1 MATAEKLVWSLADS
15 ADAAVK
21 TYHTFGEGK
30 PTLIP
35 TGIAAFDKEI
45 GGIGPGSPII
55 IGASTGLGKSS
66 VALAACLHNQDVNG
80 VKAGYLSCEDTA
92 DVVGCRL
99 LARAS
104 GVDSKKIR
112 RKELTSD
119 ELKAVRSGYDHLS
132 GIGPDVAMEVCYR
145 VSRPLPEVIEGL
157 EALADAGCK
166 IVYLDYIQKIRGA
179 HEDRRN
185 EVGRV
190 FAGLH
195 AAADRKQVGLVF
207 ISQVARQYE
216 PNKVPAASA
225 LKESGDLE
233 AEARAVL
240 MLGRTDQDTRDTLTG
255 VLRKSNYGAEGLVIK
270 WQRGLCGT
278 LYEVMDGQEEEF

>member
-1 MATAEKLVWSLADS
+1 MSEKLVWSLAES
-15 ADAAVK
+15 AEEATKV
-21 TYHTFGEGK
+21 YRTFTDGK
-30 PTLIP
+30 PELIP
-35 TGIAAFDKEI
+35 TGIAAFDREI

-66 VALAACLHNQDVNG
+66 VVLAACLHNQDVNG
-80 VKAGYLSCEDTA
+80 VKSGYLSCEDTP

-112 RKELTSD
+112 RKELTDD
-119 ELKAVRSGYDHLS
+119 ELLSVRRGYQHLET
-132 GIGPDVAMEVCYR
+132 IDPKVAMEVCYR
-145 VSRPLPEVIEGL
+145 VSRPLPDVIEGL
-157 EALADAGCK
+157 EALADAGCR

-179 HEDRRN
+179 HDDRRN

-207 ISQVARQYE
+207 VSQVARQYE

-255 VLRKSNYGAEGLVIK
+255 VLRKSNYGAEGLTIQWK
-270 WQRGLCGT
+270 RGPCGT
-278 LYEVMDGQEEEF
+278 LFEQMGEQEEF

>member
-1 MATAEKLVWSLADS
+1 MNDKKLVWTLAES
-15 ADAAVK
+15 ADEATRV
-21 TYHTFGEGK
+21 YHTFDDGK
-30 PTLIP
+30 PSLIP
-35 TGIAAFDKEI
+35 TGIAAFDRQI

-66 VALAACLHNQDVNG
+66 VALAACLHNQDVNQ
-80 VKAGYLSCEDTA
+80 VKTGYLSCEDTP

-104 GVDSKKIR
+104 AVDSKKIR
-112 RKELTSD
+112 RKELTD
-119 ELKAVRSGYDHLS
+119 QEVEHVRLGYDHLAS
-132 GIGPDVAMEVCYR
+132 IDPAVAMEVCYR
-145 VSRPLPEVIEGL
+145 VSRPLHEVVEGL
-157 EALADAGCK
+157 EALADVGCK
-166 IVYLDYIQKIRGA
+166 IIYLDYIQKIRGV
-179 HEDRRN
+179 HDDRRN

-190 FAGLH
+190 FSQLH
-195 AAADRKQVGLVF
+195 AAADRKQVALVF

-240 MLGRTDQDTRDTLTG
+240 MLGRTDQDTRDSLTG
-255 VLRKSNYGAEGLVIK
+255 VLRKSNYGAEGLTIK
-270 WQRGLCGT
+270 WARGECGT
-278 LYEVMDGQEEEF
+278 LFEVMDEKEEF